1 VRRHEPDVYRRIA
14 HVLLPKD
21 YVRLRLSGELWRR
34 IVASTLDLSLEITA
48 ADDAAALGAAMLG
61 GVASGLFA
69 DVAAAVDSCVR
80 VVGRVDPDPSWRG
93 PYAEGYARF
102 RRLYPAIAGLRA
114 TAG

>member
-1 VRRHEPDVYRRIA
+1 MYRRIA

-93 PYAEGYARF
+93 PYAEGYAAF

-114 TAG
+114 AAG